1 LDLVVN
7 DGLDDLA
14 DEVPATGKDVHVVSH
29 VCKPA
34 ALGVVSGPYQALLQ
48 RLGDLPQALP
58 GRLFALDGFFIGQV
72 GFA

>member
-14 DEVPATGKDVHVVSH
+14 DEVSAAGKDVDVVSH
-29 VCKPA
+29 VGEPA
-34 ALGVVSGPYQALLQ
+34 ALGVVSGPHQALLQ
-48 RLGDLPQALP
+48 RLRDLPEALP